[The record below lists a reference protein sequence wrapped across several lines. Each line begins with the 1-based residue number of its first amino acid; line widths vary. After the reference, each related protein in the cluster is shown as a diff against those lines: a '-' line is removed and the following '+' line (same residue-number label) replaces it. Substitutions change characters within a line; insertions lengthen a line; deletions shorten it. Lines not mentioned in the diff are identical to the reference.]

1 MTAVEKR
8 KIIEAID
15 TCVRGDLFTDS
26 EVDRIMNVCYVAIG
40 RAVRE
45 AEEAE

>member
-26 EVDRIMNVCYVAIG
+26 EVDRIKTDRNEKGFGSTG
-40 RAVRE
+40 R
-45 AEEAE
+45 

>member
-1 MTAVEKR
+1 MTTVEKR
-8 KIIEAID
+8 NLLEAVD
-15 TCVRGDLFTDS
+15 VCVRGDLFTDS
-26 EVDRIMNVCYVAIG
+26 EVDMIRNVCDVAIG